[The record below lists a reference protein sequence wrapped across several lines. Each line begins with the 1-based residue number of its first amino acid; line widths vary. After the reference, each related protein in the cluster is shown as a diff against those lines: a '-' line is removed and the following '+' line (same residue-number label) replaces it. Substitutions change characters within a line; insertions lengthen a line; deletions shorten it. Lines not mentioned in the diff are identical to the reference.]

1 MGTEMPTNIR
11 LTKKEQEILGKK
23 AIKINK
29 LLVGMEMKP
38 MSESELI
45 HRILEKSLNSVEI
58 NNRGEITIG

>member
-1 MGTEMPTNIR
+1 MGSDMPTNIR
-11 LTKKEQEILGKK
+11 LTKKEQEVLGKK

-45 HRILEKSLNSVEI
+45 HKILEKSLTNVEI
-58 NNRGEITIG
+58 NKRGEIIIE